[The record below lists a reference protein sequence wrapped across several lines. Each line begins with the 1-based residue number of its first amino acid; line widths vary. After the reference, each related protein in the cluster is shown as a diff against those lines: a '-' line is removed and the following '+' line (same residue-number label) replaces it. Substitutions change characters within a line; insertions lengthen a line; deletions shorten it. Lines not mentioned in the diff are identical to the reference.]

1 VKPSTVILHSKADD
15 VVPFADSQELLHNSG
30 LPESALIVVGTD
42 HRLADPEP
50 LEAMARAALNACV
63 PESGD
68 SEEEL
73 LQQEW
78 GGLCYSAAM
87 RWITVAK
94 EQDWVVVHG
103 TVFSQKLRKRIDHAW
118 CERGDVVVD
127 LTFPV
132 DSRIVEREQYYHT
145 VKPEAMTVYSAFEAF
160 KRSMATGHDGPW
172 GKSEAT
178 SHL

>member
-1 VKPSTVILHSKADD
+1 M
-15 VVPFADSQELLHNSG
+15 
-30 LPESALIVVGTD
+30 VGTD
-42 HRLADPEP
+42 HRLADEES

-63 PESGD
+63 PNCTDNE

-87 RWITVAK
+87 RWITVAR

-103 TVFSQKLRKRIDHAW
+103 TVFSQKLGKRIDHAW

-132 DSRIVEREQYYHT
+132 GSRIIQRERYYQT
-145 VKPEAMTVYSAFEAF
+145 VVPQTMAAYSSEDALILSI
-160 KRSMATGHDGPW
+160 RNGHQGPW
-172 GKSEAT
+172 DMKVTPGDIKADHE
-178 SHL
+178 